1 MNSFNTSENILRW
14 FLSLIYPAV
23 YLLNI
28 YVRLA
33 VVDTVP
39 ELCQKGDFFQKKRLK
54 CTYVGVL
61 EFMLTLDKMQ
71 YFIVKKVRNLRAE
84 YFESYSS
91 FSYCTHNSVY
101 RVLWSS
107 DQIVDCNILILFRR
121 STTGLM
127 TLAAQILHTA
137 ATPQIYQT
145 KKKEK
150 RIQYSC

>member
-1 MNSFNTSENILRW
+1 M
-14 FLSLIYPAV
+14 
-23 YLLNI
+23 
-28 YVRLA
+28 
-33 VVDTVP
+33 DTVP
-39 ELCQKGDFFQKKRLK
+39 GLCQKGDFFPEKEAEMHLCLCSGIHAYFR
-54 CTYVGVL
+54 
-61 EFMLTLDKMQ
+61 

-107 DQIVDCNILILFRR
+107 DQIVDFNILILFRP

-127 TLAAQILHTA
+127 TLTTQILRTA
-137 ATPQIYQT
+137 ATPQIYLT
-145 KKKEK
+145 KEKEK